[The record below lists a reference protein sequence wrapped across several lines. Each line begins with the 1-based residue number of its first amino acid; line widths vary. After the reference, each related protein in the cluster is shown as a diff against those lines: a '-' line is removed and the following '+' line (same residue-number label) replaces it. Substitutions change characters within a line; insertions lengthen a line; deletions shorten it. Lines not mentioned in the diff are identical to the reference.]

1 MKFSEMPYSRPNF
14 EELLNAI
21 KALTKEFAGAKS
33 ADEQFELLV
42 KFENTLKEYQT
53 QGSLAHVR
61 NTINTND
68 EFYKTEM
75 DFYNENG
82 AVLQEYYIEFMNGML
97 NSEFKEELK
106 KIIGDIPFINAE
118 LQAKAFSSEIVELV
132 KEEKKLTHEYQGI
145 YAKLTAD
152 FDGKK
157 LPIPMLG
164 PYKES
169 TDRETR
175 KKAFIAEGI
184 AFDSVKEQ
192 FDEIFDKLVKNRT
205 QQAKK
210 LGYKNY
216 VELGYI
222 RRQRNCYTNKEV
234 AVFKKQVLQEIVPV
248 VNEIRQIQK
257 KRIEIDELKFYDL
270 PLTFKDGAATP
281 QASSEEIMAAGKKMY
296 EEMCPETAEFIKVM
310 YDNDL
315 FDVLSKDGKAPGG
328 YCTSFVKYK
337 YPFIFSNFN
346 GTAGD
351 VDVLTHEA
359 GHAFAGYRNM
369 RDFKLRMMSEY
380 SMEIAET
387 HSMSMEFLTTPWH
400 ELFFKDQTAK
410 YKLSHA
416 EDALIFIPYGSQVDE
431 FQEQIYAN
439 PNLTP
444 DERHAKW
451 LEVESKFR
459 PGIDYDEVPFY
470 SRGAG
475 WQRQL
480 HIFMYPFYYIDYCMA
495 QTMALQFFAQFLKD
509 SDKALKM
516 YIDFVKLGGS
526 KTFVDIIKTTG
537 FKSPI
542 EDGSIKEIVKVLKK
556 WLEENQIS

>member
-1 MKFSEMPYSRPNF
+1 MKFSQIPYERPNF
-14 EELLNAI
+14 DELMEAI
-21 KALTKEFAGAKS
+21 KALCTEFAEAKS
-33 ADEQFELLV
+33 ADEQYELL
-42 KFENTLKEYQT
+42 KKYEDTKMNFET
-53 QGSLAHVR
+53 QGTLAHIR
-61 NTINTND
+61 NTIDTND
-68 EFYKTEM
+68 EFYKAEM
-75 DFYNENG
+75 DFYNEKG
-82 AVLQEYYIEFMNGML
+82 PVLQEQCLEFIKAMIG
-97 NSEFKEELK
+97 SKFKAELEE
-106 KIIGDIPFINAE
+106 KIGSVPFINAE
-118 LQAKAFSSEIVELV
+118 LEAKSFSSEIVELV

-152 FDGKK
+152 FNGEK

-169 TDRETR
+169 KDRDVR
-175 KKAFIAEGI
+175 KQAFIAEGK
-184 AFDSVKEQ
+184 AFDSVQKE
-192 FDEIFDKLVKNRT
+192 FDELFDKLVKNRT
-205 QQAKK
+205 EQAKI
-210 LGYKNY
+210 LGYENF
-216 VELGYI
+216 VELGYM
-222 RRQRNCYTNKEV
+222 RRQRNCYTKKEV
-234 AVFKKQVLQEIVPV
+234 GVFKKQVIEEIVPV
-248 VNEIRQIQK
+248 VTEIRQAQK
-257 KRIEIDELKFYDL
+257 ERIELDDLKYYDL
-270 PLTFKDGAATP
+270 TLTFKDGAATP
-281 QASSEEIMAAGKKMY
+281 QATSDEIMAAGKKMY
-296 EEMCPETAEFIKVM
+296 EEMSPETADFIKLM

-328 YCTSFVKYK
+328 YCTGLKSYK

-359 GHAFAGYRNM
+359 GHAFAAYNNM
-369 RDFKLRMMSEY
+369 RDFELSMMTDY

-431 FQEQIYAN
+431 FQEQIYSN

-444 DERHAKW
+444 QERNEKW

-459 PGIDYDEVPFY
+459 PGVDYDDIPFY

-480 HIFMYPFYYIDYCMA
+480 HIYMYPFYYIDYCMA
-495 QTMALQFFAQFLKD
+495 QTMALQFFAQFLED

-537 FKSPI
+537 FKSPL
-542 EDGSIKEIVKVLKK
+542 EDGSIKQIVEVLKK
-556 WLEENQIS
+556 WLRENQVK